1 MIVTLSYIDI
11 YKLIVKMSLAIILSM
26 FVFSL
31 SMSISPGPV
40 NITILSTS
48 LNHGFIK
55 TFPFISGA
63 TIGFVLLLISVGFG
77 FSKIINTYPIIFSLL
92 EFLGAFFIIYI
103 GYKILSSKPEIEVN
117 HNSSIPNFIDGFLLQ
132 WLNPKAWIACA
143 SGNALFSAQNTNT
156 PLIVFI
162 CIYFLICYL
171 SLAIWGA
178 LGEKLS
184 IALSNSKRILLFN
197 RLMGFSLIFISIYMI
212 FNIFTVK

>member
-1 MIVTLSYIDI
+1 
-11 YKLIVKMSLAIILSM
+11 MSLAIILSM
-26 FVFSL
+26 FMFSL

-40 NITILSTS
+40 NLTILSTS
-48 LNHGFIK
+48 LNRGFIK

-63 TIGFVLLLISVGFG
+63 TIGFVLLLIFVGFG
-77 FSKIINTYPIIFSLL
+77 FSKIINAYPIIFKLL
-92 EFLGAFFIIYI
+92 EFVGSTFIIYV

-143 SGNALFSAQNTNT
+143 SGVALFSVPNTNT
-156 PLIVFI
+156 PLLVFI

-171 SLAIWGA
+171 SLALWGI
-178 LGEKLS
+178 LGKNLS
-184 IALSNSKRILLFN
+184 IILSNSKRILLFN
-197 RLMGFSLIFISIYMI
+197 RLMGISLIFISIYMI

>member
-1 MIVTLSYIDI
+1 MIVILSYIDI
-11 YKLIVKMSLAIILSM
+11 YKLIVKMSFAIILSM
-26 FVFSL
+26 FMFSL

-77 FSKIINTYPIIFSLL
+77 FSKIINAYPIIFKLL
-92 EFLGAFFIIYI
+92 EFLGSAFIIYI

-143 SGNALFSAQNTNT
+143 SGVALFSVPHTNI
-156 PLIVFI
+156 PLTVFI

-171 SLAIWGA
+171 SLALWGA
-178 LGEKLS
+178 LGGKLS
-184 IALSNSKRILLFN
+184 IVLSNSQRILFFN
-197 RLMGFSLIFISIYMI
+197 RLMGFSLIFLSIYMI
-212 FNIFTVK
+212 FNLFIIK